1 MAVQLG
7 FQVGEEVLGDRVV
20 PAHTDLAHGLGDVVL
35 AAPLLE
41 FVGGVLGAPVGME
54 DHGVPFQEAVVPGH
68 PQGGSA
74 QTGAHVFGHGSSDDR
89 AGKQVD
95 DGGQVEPVR
104 R

>member
-54 DHGVPFQEAVVPGH
+54 DHGVPFRPWFRAIRRAEVHRLARMFSAMDH
-68 PQGGSA
+68 PMTMPE
-74 QTGAHVFGHGSSDDR
+74 TGR
-89 AGKQVD
+89 
-95 DGGQVEPVR
+95 
-104 R
+104 